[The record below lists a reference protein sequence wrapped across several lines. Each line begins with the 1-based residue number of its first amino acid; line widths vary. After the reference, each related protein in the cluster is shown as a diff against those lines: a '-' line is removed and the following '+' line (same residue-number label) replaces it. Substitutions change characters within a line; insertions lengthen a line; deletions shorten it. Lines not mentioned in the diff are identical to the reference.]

1 MMGNA
6 FKEITSDMI
15 VKAEKLAKRGL
26 TMEQIAYSIGMGTST
41 LYEKA
46 KENLE
51 LAEAIKRGKSKG
63 IASIANALFESAIN
77 GNTTSM
83 IFYLKCRAKWR
94 EQDAISPE
102 DNLNRAYQDALDR
115 RKKDED
121 GQTPQPTS

>member
-1 MMGNA
+1 MGNA
-6 FKEITSDMI
+6 YKEITPDMI
-15 VKAEKLAKRGL
+15 IKAETLAARGL

-41 LYEKA
+41 LYDKA

-51 LAEAIKRGKSKG
+51 LSEAIKRGKAKG
-63 IASIANALFESAIN
+63 IASIANALFESALN

-94 EQDAISPE
+94 EEDAVSPE
-102 DNLNRAYQDALDR
+102 DDLNRAYQEALDR